1 MISKETFVEVM
12 NKLETLD
19 KKMNDVDVAM
29 KALSPDFCGF
39 YIPQAFYIVLD
50 ILTNIFNDKSDWLSR
65 FVFELDWLHDRKS
78 GDVLVNDKS
87 VDLSTW
93 DKAYDF
99 LINNMNENKKVN

>member
-39 YIPQAFYIVLD
+39 YIPQAFCIVLD
-50 ILTNIFNDKSDWLSR
+50 ILNNIFNDKSDWLSY
-65 FVFELDWLHDRKS
+65 FVFELDWLHDWKS